1 MNEESVLI
9 GLLLTFIGFFILLLL
24 IGIIFYILHAIGLYK
39 IAKRADRGDL
49 AILAWIPIANT
60 FLMTLLVENDVHKE
74 LRGKVTLIYGIS
86 FVVSVF
92 LSIFIQLAGFISL
105 LIIYYAFY
113 FLAKK
118 LSPNPVLHIVIA
130 IVTLGISMPIQIFM
144 FRNREFINPEDQG
157 SIIDA

>member
-1 MNEESVLI
+1 MDEESVLI
-9 GLLLTFIGFFILLLL
+9 GLLLTFIGFFIFLLL
-24 IGIIFYILHAIGLYK
+24 IGIIFYILNAIGLYK
-39 IAKRADRGDL
+39 IAKRAGRGDL

-74 LRGKVTLIYGIS
+74 LRGKVTLIYGIA
-86 FVVSVF
+86 FVVSIF
-92 LSIFIQLAGFISL
+92 LSIFVQIAGFISL
-105 LIIYYAFY
+105 LVIYYAFY

-118 LSPNPVLHIVIA
+118 LSTNPVLHIVIA

-144 FRNREFINPEDQG
+144 FRNREFIHPDDQG